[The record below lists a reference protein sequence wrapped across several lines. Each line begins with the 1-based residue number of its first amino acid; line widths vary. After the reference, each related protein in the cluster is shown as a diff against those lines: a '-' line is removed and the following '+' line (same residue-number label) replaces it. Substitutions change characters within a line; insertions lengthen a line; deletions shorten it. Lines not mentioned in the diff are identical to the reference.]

1 MEKRNA
7 RAISSKEN
15 RKLSMHLMICKWCKM
30 YNKKL
35 ALLDTLFK
43 KTLSEKEVEIKDSDI
58 QDFKTKMMEKL
69 DF

>member
-7 RAISSKEN
+7 QSISAGEN
-15 RKLSMHLMICKWCKM
+15 WRLSLHLMICKWCKM

-35 ALLDTLFK
+35 AFLDQIFQ
-43 KTLSEKEVEIKDSDI
+43 KTFSKRESEINESDI
-58 QDFKTKMMEKL
+58 QNFKNKMFEKL